1 MRPEVVAQLCL
12 LGARAGPGRSGAEAL
27 PAVRAQGQRNLAMS
41 SSHHWVQGDWSS
53 ELARLLPASSGTF
66 PGAPGRLG
74 EGGCRNT
81 RASVLVADAFLT
93 GLQGNVRGW
102 GRPQVPHG
110 RRRGGAGCVVL
121 GERADEA
128 RLWEPPPQSMP
139 TRAWEEARGPPQS
152 PCVTG
157 YPRGGP
163 WTDLAEAEGSL
174 GRGGRHGMDRLLLGP
189 GCKGPA
195 GQGGLQRGQG
205 AGLWGGATGRR
216 GAKQP
221 QLRLNSLG
229 QTPQGS
235 PGDKASQGATH
246 PSCTLH
252 RGPHCPACCFSR
264 AAGLAP
270 G

>member
-1 MRPEVVAQLCL
+1 MVAQLCL

-27 PAVRAQGQRNLAMS
+27 PAVRAQGQRKLAMS

-66 PGAPGRLG
+66 PGAPGRRG

-121 GERADEA
+121 GERGRMRPGSGSPHPRACPPELGRRPGDLPRAHVSLVTRGADPGQTWQRLRGVWGEVGGTA
-128 RLWEPPPQSMP
+128 RTGSFWAQ
-139 TRAWEEARGPPQS
+139 AARGL
-152 PCVTG
+152 
-157 YPRGGP
+157 R
-163 WTDLAEAEGSL
+163 ARE
-174 GRGGRHGMDRLLLGP
+174 
-189 GCKGPA
+189 
-195 GQGGLQRGQG
+195 
-205 AGLWGGATGRR
+205 GGATGRR
-216 GAKQP
+216 GVKQP

-246 PSCTLH
+246 ASCTLH
-252 RGPHCPACCFSR
+252 RGPHCPARCFFR